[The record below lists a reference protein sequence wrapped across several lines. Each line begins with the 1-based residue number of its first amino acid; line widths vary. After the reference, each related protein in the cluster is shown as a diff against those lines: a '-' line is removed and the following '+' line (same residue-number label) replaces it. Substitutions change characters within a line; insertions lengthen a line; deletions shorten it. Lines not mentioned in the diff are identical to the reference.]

1 MSAQR
6 HLLRALLPG
15 LLLLGGPELPA
26 HGQSGAEPGRAGE
39 KPAPSSGPAS
49 EGSRAPSPGGDPFAR
64 LRVVTPREKLP
75 PLASVRVRDKREAD
89 DRSRKGQIT
98 ITVGSAP
105 KGASVYYGGKL
116 LGATPLTLTAQRGST
131 PLDVVIRRPG
141 YMTLRTRLM
150 RKVSHGY
157 FFKLTPAKL
166 H

>member
-1 MSAQR
+1 MSLPR
-6 HLLRALLPG
+6 HPLSALLSG
-15 LLLLGGPELPA
+15 LLLLAGLALPA
-26 HGQSGAEPGRAGE
+26 AGQPESEPGRGGGT
-39 KPAPSSGPAS
+39 PAPSSGPAS
-49 EGSRAPSPGGDPFAR
+49 TGSTASSPGGDPFAR
-64 LRVVTPREKLP
+64 LRVVIPKDKLP

-105 KGASVYYGGKL
+105 KGASVFYGGKL
-116 LGATPLTLTAQRGST
+116 LGTTPLTLAAQRGST

-150 RKVSHGY
+150 RKVSQGY